1 MSQTHKKSKNVSKCL
16 KYNVIWRNLGIEML
30 AKSRIKYHSVVY
42 KKNAGLGPTRPWY
55 YTRNSLQMQTIW
67 QYSASATM
75 KMRSKLL
82 SQKQAGEL
90 VHIKEW
96 LLAASAEAVEAAPRP

>member
-1 MSQTHKKSKNVSKCL
+1 M
-16 KYNVIWRNLGIEML
+16 
-30 AKSRIKYHSVVY
+30 YHTVVY
-42 KKNAGLGPTRPWY
+42 KKNAGLGPTRPCAPVWY

-67 QYSASATM
+67 QYSSATM

-96 LLAASAEAVEAAPRP
+96 LLAASANEAARP